1 MQISNFTI
9 GCSCATL
16 LNVICLLN
24 VALLQLYIS
33 NCCCKCIITLK
44 LINISILAACSIIIT
59 NEKLLGINSR
69 HSDPYWW
76 SLSLTRL
83 PLGVQRSRLVY
94 GGFWG
99 DKHFSLLPPT
109 YVTIKIID
117 KNETRIF

>member
-44 LINISILAACSIIIT
+44 LINFSILAACSIIIT
-59 NEKLLGINSR
+59 NEKFTGINLSTAIPTGKSVSLAPR
-69 HSDPYWW
+69 PLEVWRSGQVDEESAGEAFVSLPSD
-76 SLSLTRL
+76 LC
-83 PLGVQRSRLVY
+83 
-94 GGFWG
+94 
-99 DKHFSLLPPT
+99 KNK
-109 YVTIKIID
+109 TIHT
-117 KNETRIF
+117 NGNRIS

>member
-44 LINISILAACSIIIT
+44 LINFSILAACSIIIT
-59 NEKLLGINSR
+59 NEKLIGINLSTAT
-69 HSDPYWW
+69 PTGKAV
-76 SLSLTRL
+76 SLAPH
-83 PLGVQRSRLVY
+83 PLEVWRVGQVFEESVGEAFVSFPSSVKLC
-94 GGFWG
+94 
-99 DKHFSLLPPT
+99 K
-109 YVTIKIID
+109 IK
-117 KNETRIF
+117 NNSYQWE